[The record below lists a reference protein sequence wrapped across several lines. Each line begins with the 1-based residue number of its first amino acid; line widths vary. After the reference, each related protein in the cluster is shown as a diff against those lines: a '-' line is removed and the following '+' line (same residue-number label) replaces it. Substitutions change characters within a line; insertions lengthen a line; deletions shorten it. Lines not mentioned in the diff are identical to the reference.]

1 MVSPVIRLES
11 KQSDRDPVAGLSE
24 RDAIAKLDRD
34 GYNELPSTQAR
45 SLLSIAWESIQDPIF

>member
-11 KQSDRDPVAGLSE
+11 TARDPVAGLSE

-34 GYNELPSTQAR
+34 GYNELPSA
-45 SLLSIAWESIQDPIF
+45 S